1 MRKMEENEAELRMR
15 KVGKMEMT
23 KKEDG
28 RTVTQTAAGHIIE
41 LTDVVQRFGEKDV
54 LKDITLRVE
63 SGEIFGL
70 LGPSGA
76 GKTTI
81 IKIVTGQLRP
91 TEGNAVTNGVP
102 ADKMTGKAY
111 RRIGMMMDVPG
122 LYERLSCYDNL
133 KLFAR
138 LYAVKEKRIREV
150 LEKVGLLEAARRPVE
165 KLSKGMKGRLALA
178 RAVMNE
184 PDILFLDEPT
194 SGLDPATANRIHEL
208 ILEEQ
213 AKGTTVFLTT
223 HNMAEAEKLCRHIAL
238 LHEGNII
245 EYGGP
250 EEICR
255 RYNHKKQILVR
266 LYDGRTMVCPYDRKA
281 GGDKETAEMIRQY
294 LESGMVETIHSTEPS
309 LETVFMELTGKKLC

>member
-1 MRKMEENEAELRMR
+1 MSLEH
-15 KVGKMEMT
+15 G
-23 KKEDG
+23 
-28 RTVTQTAAGHIIE
+28 IE
-41 LTDVVQRFGEKDV
+41 LTDVVQRFGEKEV
-54 LKDITLRVE
+54 LKGITLRVE

-76 GKTTI
+76 GKTTM
-81 IKIVTGQLRP
+81 IKIVTGQLHP
-91 TEGNAVTNGVP
+91 TKGRAVTNGMP
-102 ADKMTGKAY
+102 AEEMTGTVY
-111 RRIGMMMDVPG
+111 RRIGMMMDAPG

-138 LYAVKEKRIREV
+138 LYQVPEKRILEV
-150 LEKVGLLEAARRPVE
+150 LEKVGLSEAAKRPVE

-194 SGLDPATANRIHEL
+194 SGLDPATTRRIHEL

-238 LHEGNII
+238 LHEGSII

-250 EEICR
+250 KEICR
-255 RYNHKKQILVR
+255 KYNHRKRIRIR
-266 LYDGRTMVCPYDRKA
+266 LYDGRNMEIGCDRA
-281 GGDKETAEMIRQY
+281 GCDEETAETIKKY
-294 LESGMVETIHSTEPS
+294 LERGMIETIHSTEPN
-309 LETVFMELTGKKLC
+309 LETVFVELTGRGLT

>member
-1 MRKMEENEAELRMR
+1 MDIRMEN
-15 KVGKMEMT
+15 
-23 KKEDG
+23 
-28 RTVTQTAAGHIIE
+28 IIE
-41 LTDVVQRFGEKDV
+41 LTDVVQRFGGKEV
-54 LKDITLRVE
+54 LKGITLRVK

-81 IKIVTGQLRP
+81 IKIVTGQLHP
-91 TEGNAVTNGVP
+91 TKGQVVTNGMP
-102 ADKMTGKAY
+102 AEKMTGKTY

-138 LYAVKEKRIREV
+138 LYAVPEKRIGEA
-150 LEKVGLLEAARRPVE
+150 LEKVGLSEAAKRPVE

-194 SGLDPATANRIHEL
+194 SGLDPAATRRIHEL

-223 HNMAEAEKLCRHIAL
+223 HNMAEAEKLCGHIAL

-250 EEICR
+250 SEICR
-255 RYNHKKQILVR
+255 RYNHKKQIWMC
-266 LYDGRTMVCPYDRKA
+266 LYDGRTLKFDCDREA
-281 GGDKETAEMIRQY
+281 CHDKETAQMIKEY
-294 LESGMVETIHSTEPS
+294 LEQGMVETIHSTEPN
-309 LETVFMELTGKKLC
+309 LETVFMELTGRTLEY